1 LTQLADAARM
11 MDENGRNT
19 FYEAI
24 QTRFNAHEIDF
35 IQTKVLE
42 GE

>member
-1 LTQLADAARM
+1 
-11 MDENGRNT
+11 MDEIGRDK

-24 QTRFNAHEIDF
+24 QSRFNAHEIDF